1 MTLAEFSQSV
11 KSDPKVMAD
20 LSAILT
26 DNATTT
32 ALEEFRKKDN
42 AARFAVSFFPLL
54 LGLGIGLAIFFV
66 TSQPWPLIFS
76 LFAGIVLACT
86 VFGTFKNRKRQAF
99 VEVVEPKVMKAIYG
113 QDAVYYSKTGF
124 SPEYLKGLD
133 CFPVT
138 TLYQEDFLKGFY
150 LGVSCAGCDVLCT
163 HTQSSGKST
172 STVTDFAGSVFSF
185 VLNKTAKVPVK
196 VCQGS
201 DFLKGNAIEFESIEF
216 NKVFNVYSQDPET
229 AFYLITPPVM
239 EALLAIKKA
248 FPGGCFTFLFRNREL
263 VVVISGYQTTFAL
276 EPTKDINQDMNVFV
290 DSILPMAYFVS
301 ELRLDH
307 EFFVNDEGGQL

>member
-1 MTLAEFSQSV
+1 MMLAEFSQSV

-26 DNATTT
+26 DNDTTA
-32 ALEEFRKKDN
+32 ALEEFKKKDN
-42 AARFAVSFFPLL
+42 ASRFAVSLFPFL

-66 TSQPWPLIFS
+66 TSQPWPLIIS
-76 LFAGIVLACT
+76 LFAGTAIACT

-113 QDAVYYSKTGF
+113 RDAVYYSKSGF
-124 SPEYLKGLD
+124 SPDYLKGLD

-138 TLYQEDFLKGFY
+138 TLYQEDFIKGSY
-150 LGVSCAGCDVLCT
+150 LGVNCAGCDVLCT
-163 HTQSSGKST
+163 HTESNGKSS
-172 STVTDFAGSVFSF
+172 STVTDFSGAVFSF

-196 VCQGS
+196 ACQAS
-201 DFLKGNAIEFESIEF
+201 DFMKGNTIEFESIEF

-239 EALLAIKKA
+239 EAMLAIVKA
-248 FPGGCFTFLFRNREL
+248 FPSSHFTFLFRNQEL
-263 VVVISGYQTTFAL
+263 VLIISGYQTTFAL
-276 EPTKDINQDMNVFV
+276 EPSKDLNQDMNVFV

-301 ELRLDH
+301 ELRLNH
-307 EFFVNDEGGQL
+307 NFKVNGEATA